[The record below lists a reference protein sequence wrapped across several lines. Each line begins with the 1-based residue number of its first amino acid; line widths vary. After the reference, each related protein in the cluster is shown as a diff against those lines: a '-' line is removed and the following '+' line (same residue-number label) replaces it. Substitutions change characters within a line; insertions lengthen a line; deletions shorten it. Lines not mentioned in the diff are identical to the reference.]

1 MLKLG
6 EKQDL
11 IIVKK
16 VNFGVYLADNP
27 EDTERVLLPA
37 KEVPEGSG
45 IGDVL
50 RVLLYR
56 DSKDRLIATCRDPYI
71 LLGHTAVLKVSQ
83 VSRIGAFLD
92 WGLEKDL
99 LLPFHEQTRKVK
111 QGEECLVALYT
122 DKSGRLAAT
131 MNVYPYLKQ
140 NPPYSIGDHVQGR
153 IYETSDRFGIFVAV
167 DDQYSALIPKRE
179 SAGHF
184 EIGDI
189 ISCRVTDI
197 KEDGKMDLSPREKAY
212 LQMDA
217 DAELVLKVIDA
228 YEGVLPFSDKVS
240 PEIIEREFGLSK
252 NAFKRAVGRLLKQGK
267 IELTENRIFRK

>member
-1 MLKLG
+1 MLRLG
-6 EKQDL
+6 EKQEL
-11 IIVKK
+11 VIVKK
-16 VNFGVYLADNP
+16 VNFGVYLADHP
-27 EDTERVLLPA
+27 EDEERVLLPA

-50 RVLLYR
+50 RVLLYK
-56 DSKDRLIATCRDPYI
+56 DSKDRMIATLRDPYI
-71 LLGHTAVLKVSQ
+71 LLGQTAVLRVSQ

-99 LLPFHEQTRKVK
+99 LLPFHEQTRKVS
-111 QGEECLVALYT
+111 QGEECLVALYI

-140 NPPYSIGDHVQGR
+140 NPPYSIGDQVQGR
-153 IYETSDRFGIFVAV
+153 IYETSEQFGVFVAV

-179 SAGHF
+179 SAGTYR
-184 EIGDI
+184 IGDI

-197 KEDGKMDLSPREKAY
+197 KEDGKMDLSPREKAWI
-212 LQMDA
+212 QMDA
-217 DAELVLKVIDA
+217 DAELILKVIDS
-228 YEGVLPFSDKVS
+228 YDGVLPFGEKVS
-240 PEIIEREFGLSK
+240 PEIINREFGLSK

-267 IELTENRIFRK
+267 IELTENRIFRR